1 MDQNAYLRSL
11 NHDTQSAGT
20 QPALAPSTTT
30 FVNTN
35 QQQPT
40 QGNLGLAP
48 SNQPYTLLPSP
59 SSSSST
65 NAPPSCDTVQ
75 PANDGQHTMNV
86 NDAMQSQMQMP
97 STAAPNDTYP
107 HQITGLGGPT
117 ATAPFLQDFSLVA
130 EAAKRA
136 QMSVVMRD
144 LESVTL

>member
-1 MDQNAYLRSL
+1 
-11 NHDTQSAGT
+11 
-20 QPALAPSTTT
+20 
-30 FVNTN
+30 
-35 QQQPT
+35 
-40 QGNLGLAP
+40 
-48 SNQPYTLLPSP
+48 
-59 SSSSST
+59 
-65 NAPPSCDTVQ
+65 

-144 LESVTL
+144 LE